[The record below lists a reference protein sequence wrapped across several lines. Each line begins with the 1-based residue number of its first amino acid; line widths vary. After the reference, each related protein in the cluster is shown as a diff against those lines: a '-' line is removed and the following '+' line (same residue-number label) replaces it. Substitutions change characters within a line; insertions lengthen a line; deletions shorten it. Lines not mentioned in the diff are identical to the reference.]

1 MTLIPFMIAISIYG
15 APAFDF
21 VKVNNDDRIQV
32 AGYCILDDT
41 NNQFAATRIM
51 LGGEWRTNWISYA
64 SISNWDESYTWVSLN
79 SNSYAQILLRT
90 SVWDQASVDA
100 TFSTNW
106 IGTNT
111 LQSQI
116 DLNRADI
123 IMIQGSTQAWD
134 KAVIDAIFSTNWI
147 ATNIP
152 PTGGDVY
159 SQSNNTYLGGT
170 TQYMDEVRG
179 TNASFMGDVG
189 IGTKSPD
196 EELHVEGDILVR
208 ANLARIH
215 LQEADNTN
223 YEYQVRCSN
232 SEFEIYNAETGEF
245 PIEIQPD
252 GDVILNDGN
261 VGIGTVTPASTL
273 HVVGSGYFTE
283 NLVVDK
289 KFLLTDGAWE
299 DLRFPAN
306 PSAVKNN
313 ADLNIDSG
321 EGGINFETG
330 CGTNI
335 LTDDFVYGIA
345 QFPHGWKEDSIIE
358 PHVHFIQTNADH
370 TNSFYLV
377 YRWYNIGDAVS
388 DWVTN
393 GPSSNMVAYIAGS
406 LHQMTEFEPI
416 DGTGMTYS
424 SLFDWKI
431 LRDGSLGTGDIL
443 YKEFDIHYLADKLG
457 DQ

>member
-1 MTLIPFMIAISIYG
+1 MRKYWMTLIPFMIAISIYG

-189 IGTKSPD
+189 IGT
-196 EELHVEGDILVR
+196 
-208 ANLARIH
+208 
-215 LQEADNTN
+215 
-223 YEYQVRCSN
+223 
-232 SEFEIYNAETGEF
+232 
-245 PIEIQPD
+245 
-252 GDVILNDGN
+252 
-261 VGIGTVTPASTL
+261 VTPASTL

-306 PSAVKNN
+306 PSASK
-313 ADLNIDSG
+313 
-321 EGGINFETG
+321 
-330 CGTNI
+330 
-335 LTDDFVYGIA
+335 
-345 QFPHGWKEDSIIE
+345 K
-358 PHVHFIQTNADH
+358 
-370 TNSFYLV
+370 
-377 YRWYNIGDAVS
+377 
-388 DWVTN
+388 
-393 GPSSNMVAYIAGS
+393 
-406 LHQMTEFEPI
+406 
-416 DGTGMTYS
+416 
-424 SLFDWKI
+424 
-431 LRDGSLGTGDIL
+431 
-443 YKEFDIHYLADKLG
+443 
-457 DQ
+457 

>member
-179 TNASFMGDVG
+179 TNASFMGD
-189 IGTKSPD
+189 
-196 EELHVEGDILVR
+196 
-208 ANLARIH
+208 
-215 LQEADNTN
+215 
-223 YEYQVRCSN
+223 
-232 SEFEIYNAETGEF
+232 
-245 PIEIQPD
+245 
-252 GDVILNDGN
+252 

>member
-1 MTLIPFMIAISIYG
+1 MRKYWMTLIPFMIAISIYG

-179 TNASFMGDVG
+179 TNASFMGD
-189 IGTKSPD
+189 
-196 EELHVEGDILVR
+196 
-208 ANLARIH
+208 
-215 LQEADNTN
+215 
-223 YEYQVRCSN
+223 
-232 SEFEIYNAETGEF
+232 
-245 PIEIQPD
+245 
-252 GDVILNDGN
+252 